1 MFRLSLCFCFA
12 SIAAARA
19 SDSVPDFETKIRPI
33 LAEHC
38 YGCHGPEEQ
47 KAKLRLDNMSTDLIA
62 DVRAAERWHDV
73 RAVLN
78 LGEMPPDSRD
88 PLPPDQRKQLLG
100 WLNATIEHAE
110 KVQKSKGGRVVV
122 RRLNRSEYQNTMRD
136 LFDLDIDYV
145 QDFPDEPRSEDGFRN
160 NGSALQLSA
169 TQLEFYLDAAR
180 MALDEVITSD
190 PEPEIFEHEI
200 SKSNGGKYPGG
211 MQSASRVGRGRAFV
225 ALMKTDYPEKGEF
238 IVRVKARADFPDEI
252 DGPVPQ
258 MRVKVGYR
266 PDTVMELE
274 TLAKVDI
281 KSEETEVYEFR
292 GRVENFPLPVR
303 GQGKFPGLLVWVE
316 NGYDEFTKPKKEKI
330 KDEKGKQREVFAH
343 DPAYPYLEVESVWF
357 KGPVFDTW
365 PPRQYRRILHDSPLR
380 ENDETAYAREV
391 VANFLPRAWRR
402 PVSEAEVGRYVDFFA
417 SVRPEFPDF
426 EETIRETLAMALIS
440 PKFLYLLEPA
450 DEDPRPLTGFELAS
464 RLSYFLW
471 STMPDE
477 ELSAAAESGELLEP
491 KALAKQI
498 DRMLDDERA
507 QRFFESFTTQWLAL
521 DAMERLEIDRAVY
534 PEFQDALKED
544 MRQETLHYFA
554 AMIHNDLSATHFLQ
568 SDFTL
573 LNGDLAKHYGIE
585 GVYGGEF
592 QRVNLEGG
600 ERRSG
605 VLNHGSVLLG
615 TSNGSDSNLIK
626 RAVFIR
632 ERLLHDPPSP
642 PPPNVPDLETADPN
656 FAKLPIREQLAIHR
670 EDPACADCHAGIDP
684 WGQALEAWDAVGLFR
699 EEITRQLPNK
709 KKMTLPV
716 DDGAKL
722 PGGHE
727 ISGLDGLT
735 AHLLEHRKEQFAH
748 ALVHKLTTYALGRTL
763 EFSDEREM
771 KRLTDEFVA
780 NDMRLRQLIHRIVAS
795 EAFRTK

>member
-1 MFRLSLCFCFA
+1 MFRLSICICFA
-12 SIAAARA
+12 FIVAARA
-19 SDSVPDFETKIRPI
+19 DNSVPDFESKVRPI

-38 YGCHGPEEQ
+38 FGCHGPEKQ
-47 KAKLRLDNMSTDLIA
+47 KAKLRLDNLSTDLIG

-100 WLNATIEHAE
+100 WLDATIEHAE
-110 KVQKSKGGRVVV
+110 KTQKSKGGRVVV
-122 RRLNRSEYQNTMRD
+122 RRLNRFEYQNTMRD

-145 QDFPDEPRSEDGFRN
+145 QDFPDEPKSEDGFRN
-160 NGSALQLSA
+160 NGSTLQLSA

-180 MALDEVITSD
+180 MALDEVITSE
-190 PEPEIFEHEI
+190 PEPQVFEHEI
-200 SKSNGGKYPGG
+200 TKSNGGKYPGG
-211 MQSASRVGRGRAFV
+211 FQSASRVGRGRAFV
-225 ALMKTDYPEKGEF
+225 ALMKTEYPEKGEF
-238 IVRVKARADFPDEI
+238 IVKVKARADFPDDVE
-252 DGPVPQ
+252 GPIPQ

-274 TLAKVDI
+274 TLAEIDV
-281 KSEETEVYEFR
+281 KSEEADVFEFR
-292 GRVENFPLPVR
+292 GRIENFPLPVR
-303 GQGKFPGLLVWVE
+303 GQGKFPGLIVWVE
-316 NGYDEFTKPKKEKI
+316 NGYDEFTKPKKEKVE
-330 KDEKGKQREVFAH
+330 DEKGKKREVFAH
-343 DPAYPYLEVESVWF
+343 DPSYPYLEVESVWF
-357 KGPVFDTW
+357 KGPVFEAW

-380 ENDETAYAREV
+380 ESDETAYAREV
-391 VANFLPRAWRR
+391 VASFLPRAWRR
-402 PVSEAEVGRYVDFFA
+402 PVTEAEVDRFIDFFA
-417 SVRPEFPDF
+417 AVRPEFPHF

-450 DEDPRPLTGFELAS
+450 DDDPRPLNGFELAS

-471 STMPDE
+471 STMPDD
-477 ELSAAAESGELLEP
+477 ELSAAAESGDLLEP
-491 KALAKQI
+491 EILTTQI

-507 QRFFESFTTQWLAL
+507 WRFFETFTTQWLAL

-534 PEFQDALKED
+534 PEFQDALKTD
-544 MRQETLHYFA
+544 MRSETQHFFA
-554 AMIHNDLSATHFLQ
+554 ALIRNDLSATHLLQ
-568 SDFTL
+568 TDFTM
-573 LNGDLAKHYGIE
+573 LNDDLAKHYGIE
-585 GVYGGEF
+585 GVDGGEF
-592 QRVNLEGG
+592 QRVALSDRQ
-600 ERRSG
+600 RRSG

-615 TSNGSDSNLIK
+615 TSTGSDSNLIK

-642 PPPNVPDLETADPN
+642 PPPNVPELKTADPD

-684 WGQALEAWDAVGLFR
+684 WGQAMEAWDAVGLFR
-699 EEITRQLPNK
+699 EEVTRQLPK
-709 KKMTLPV
+709 KKKLTLPV
-716 DDGAKL
+716 DDNATV

-735 AHLLEHRKEQFAH
+735 NYLLQHRKEQFAH
-748 ALVHKLTTYALGRTL
+748 ALVSKLTTYALGRTL
-763 EFSDEREM
+763 EFSDEPEIE
-771 KRLTDEFVA
+771 KLTEEFVA
-780 NDMRLRQLIHRIVAS
+780 NDMRLRQLIHHIVAS